1 MTEQFLSQIEKN
13 TRSLPQIAMEVK
25 FNSNFYRMSLNR
37 SIDLSDGSYVMGV
50 ISFNTYNS
58 IFNITE
64 KNNLLYYND
73 TINNYIITL
82 PYGAYEISQIN
93 EEVFRQIS
101 NVHNISDISLSPI
114 KISANEST
122 LHSVIDIDINYS
134 IDFRKENTLRNILG
148 FDSKVLYSG
157 YNYSDKKVNI
167 IDIDR
172 IHLCSDS
179 IIGSIRNGHPSN
191 ILFTIILNEA
201 PGAKI
206 VREPNLVLY
215 KHIDKDK
222 LDFIEFWF
230 EDDFGNRI
238 DNHGENINFTL
249 HIKKNS

>member
-1 MTEQFLSQIEKN
+1 
-13 TRSLPQIAMEVK
+13 MEVK
-25 FNSNFYRMSLNR
+25 FNTNFYRMPLNQ
-37 SIDLSDGSYVMGV
+37 SIDSADGNYVMGV

-64 KNNLLYYND
+64 KNNLLYFYD
-73 TINNYIITL
+73 NNIKTNYVISL
-82 PYGAYEISQIN
+82 PYGAYELSQIN
-93 EEVFRQIS
+93 QEVFKQIS
-101 NVHNISDISLSPI
+101 NTHNISDISLSPI

-122 LHSVIDIDINYS
+122 LHSIIEIDLKFS
-134 IDFRKENTLRNILG
+134 IDFTKENTLRNILG
-148 FDSKVLYSG
+148 FDSKKLYSG
-157 YNYSDKKVNI
+157 SNYSDKKVNI

-201 PGAKI
+201 PGQKI

-215 KHIDKDK
+215 KHIDKEK
-222 LDFIEFWF
+222 LDYIEFWF
-230 EDDFGNRI
+230 EDDYGNRV